1 MTYLDAIIL
10 GILQGLTEFLPVS
23 SSGHLVLA
31 KSLLHVTQPGLSF
44 EIMVHL
50 GTLLSVLV
58 YFRTSVWRLLRSL
71 FIKERTADRRLL
83 YLLALATV
91 PAGLAGVLFKDFFER
106 SFSNPLL
113 TSIMLIATGAIL
125 LATRF
130 VPRRKLPVRIPSA
143 LAAGIGQAMA
153 IMPGISRSGTTI
165 AAALFAGVRPD
176 TAAEFAFLLAIPAI
190 GGATVLEIS
199 ALARMESAALAPILV
214 GTACAFVTGLVAVY
228 VVMSTVRKGTFSYFA
243 YYCFAAGALGL
254 YLFV

>member
-31 KSLLHVTQPGLSF
+31 KALLNVTQPGLSF

-58 YFRTSVWRLLRSL
+58 YFRKSVWRLIQSL
-71 FIKERTADRRLL
+71 FIRERTADRRLL
-83 YLLALATV
+83 YLLALGTV
-91 PAGLAGVLFKDFFER
+91 PAGLAGVLFKDLFER

-113 TSIMLIATGAIL
+113 TSIMLLLTGAIL

-130 VPRRKLPVRIPSA
+130 APRRSLPVRIPSA

-199 ALARMESAALAPILV
+199 VLAQMESAALAPILV
-214 GTACAFVTGLVAVY
+214 GTACAFATGLVAVY
-228 VVMSTVRKGTFSYFA
+228 VVMSAIRKGTFSYFA